1 MARLNIS
8 IPDALYERL
17 DRLRDRVN
25 ASKVCAAA
33 LEKEL
38 TMIESPTVAEDS
50 TKAKAALLVGRLR
63 GHREEWYQRGREA
76 GEGWAL
82 EEASLEELK
91 EIERGWTGIEDL
103 DLMTSDSER
112 LQGWADKLPHTF
124 TERDDAVWNE
134 PLAVDAALRGAYVLG
149 WHKSVSEIWAAARPQ
164 LMERSD

>member
-38 TMIESPTVAEDS
+38 TMIESPTVAMDS
-50 TKAKAALLVGRLR
+50 TEAKAALLVGRLR

-82 EEASLEELK
+82 EVASLEELK
-91 EIERGWTGIEDL
+91 EVERGWSGIEDF
-103 DLMTSDSER
+103 DLMTSGAER
-112 LQGWADKLPHTF
+112 LGSFADKLPYTF

-134 PLAVDAALRGAYVLG
+134 PLAIDAAIRGAYLLG
-149 WHKSVSEIWAAARPQ
+149 WHKAVTELWAAARPQ
-164 LMERSD
+164 LMERDD